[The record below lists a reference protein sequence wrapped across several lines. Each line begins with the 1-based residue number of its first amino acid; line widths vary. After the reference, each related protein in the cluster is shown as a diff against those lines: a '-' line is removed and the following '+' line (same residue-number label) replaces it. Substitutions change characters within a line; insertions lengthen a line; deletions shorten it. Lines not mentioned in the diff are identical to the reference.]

1 MNGQHDSGEIQDEQ
15 IKRNMKKVP
24 IKMSESEHC
33 KWPEGFGNTQR
44 LEKKNLI

>member
-1 MNGQHDSGEIQDEQ
+1 MNGQNDSGEIQDEQ

-33 KWPEGFGNTQR
+33 R
-44 LEKKNLI
+44 